1 MVVCP
6 FRVGVL
12 ILNCDTT
19 VILLTQQ
26 FHPVNKT
33 EGKVIF
39 RKKSF
44 LACVIFIRECYKS
57 SLQKQSLHLSQLN

>member
-44 LACVIFIRECYKS
+44 LACVIFIKS
-57 SLQKQSLHLSQLN
+57 SLHKQSMHLTQLN